1 MSEAQRFKDHHREAR
16 VFLTRVTIIAVV
28 MAVLVALVV
37 GRYYSLQVIHHQDY
51 ATRSDRNR
59 VHIQPVPPTRGL
71 IYDRNGELLADNR
84 PSYTLSVIRER
95 VPDMA
100 ATVSLLRELI
110 DIPQSD
116 LEKFYDQ
123 LQQWRRPF
131 EAIPVRYRLTEE
143 EIARLAV
150 NEYRLEGVEVNAQL
164 VRHYPKS
171 DLFAHVLGYVGRIS
185 QADLAQFD
193 EDQYQRYS
201 GTHSIGKTGL
211 ERQYESLLLGD
222 VGTQNVETN
231 ARGRVLRVLDRSDP
245 SPGEDLR
252 LHLDSRL
259 QATAVQALG
268 EYRGA
273 VVALDVNTGGVLA
286 AVSMPSF
293 DPNLF
298 VTGISF
304 RDYRSLN
311 QSLDLPLYNRFLQGQ
326 YPPGSTVKPVVGLA
340 GLHYEVVDR
349 EHTIRD
355 PGWYR
360 LPGDDR
366 LYRDWKRS
374 GHGPRV
380 DLRQAVVESC
390 DIYYYD
396 LGHRMGVDSIHE
408 FGVQFGLGSRTGVDI
423 PSERGGIWPSREW
436 KRNNRGLPW
445 FPGDNLNLAIGQG
458 YALTTPMQLAQ
469 VSATLASRGRRM
481 QPQMV
486 AQVGDRVMMPV
497 EEARMDVAEEDWD
510 YILSAMVGVMH
521 GERGTARRAAYG
533 ADYQIAGKTG
543 TAQVVAIPQGE
554 EYDSEA
560 LLERQR
566 DHALFIGFAPADNP
580 EIAVAVIVENGESG
594 SGVAAPVA
602 RKVFD
607 AHLRG
612 IYPLAEPVL
621 EPNSEDENEESE
633 IGEGEISE

>member
-16 VFLTRVTIIAVV
+16 VFLSRVAIVSAV
-28 MAVLVALVV
+28 MAALVALLAA
-37 GRYYSLQVIHHQDY
+37 RYYSLQVTHHQDY

-95 VPDMA
+95 VEDMT
-100 ATVSLLRELI
+100 ATVELLRELI

-131 EAIPVRYRLTEE
+131 EAIPVRYRLTED

-201 GTHSIGKTGL
+201 GTHSIGKSGL
-211 ERQYESLLLGD
+211 ERQYEGLLLGE

-245 SPGEDLR
+245 KPGEDLH
-252 LHLDSRL
+252 LHLDARL
-259 QATAVQALG
+259 QATAVNALG
-268 EYRGA
+268 DYRGA
-273 VVALDVNTGGVLA
+273 IVALDVKTGGVLS

-311 QSLDLPLYNRFLQGQ
+311 QSLDLPLFNRFLQGQ

-340 GLHYEVVDR
+340 GLHYDVVDR

-366 LYRDWKRS
+366 LYRDWKRT
-374 GHGPRV
+374 GHGPKV
-380 DLRQAVVESC
+380 DLEQAVVESC

-408 FGVQFGLGSRTGVDI
+408 FGVQFGLGSRTEVDI
-423 PSERGGIWPSREW
+423 PSERNGIWPSREW
-436 KRNNRGLPW
+436 KRNQRGLPW

-469 VSATLASRGRRM
+469 VTATLASRGRRM
-481 QPQMV
+481 RPQMV
-486 AQVGDRVMMPV
+486 QAVGERAMMPV
-497 EEARMDVAEEDWD
+497 EEAQMDVDQEDWD
-510 YILSAMVGVMH
+510 YITDAMVGVMH

-533 ADYQIAGKTG
+533 ADYKIAGKTG

-560 LLERQR
+560 LEERQR
-566 DHALFIGFAPADNP
+566 DHALFVGFAPAENP
-580 EIAVAVIVENGESG
+580 QIAVAVIVENGESG
-594 SGVAAPVA
+594 SGVAAPMA
-602 RKVFD
+602 RKLFD
-607 AHLRG
+607 AYLRG

-621 EPNSEDENEESE
+621 DESVE
-633 IGEGEISE
+633 GEGRE